1 MTDILWVTYGL
12 PYPPISGA
20 RMRDLNLIRQLA
32 KCHAIHLFSLLED
45 VAEADYVGELQSLCA
60 SIETFPLGH
69 QSLSARIDLLAQHA
83 RARRP
88 LATFPFM
95 NRALLARLREVA
107 IALPADAIQ
116 IEHSFLAPYVEAL
129 PGFRG
134 LKILSLHNLGE
145 LQYRRLA
152 RLSLGLPARLDYSLK
167 ARLMRRWEAEWAAR
181 FDCIIAVS
189 EIDAQRLVSINPA
202 LRVAVIENG
211 VDTRQCP
218 PLPDAVEQRLLFV
231 GTMGYAPNVD
241 AMLWFCD
248 QVLPRIQDAVP
259 PVQLSIVGRA
269 PAPAIRKLA
278 RRKNVSV
285 TGQVADTTPYY
296 RDASV
301 VVVPLRAGGG
311 TRLKILEA
319 MAFGRPVVSTTL
331 GCEGL
336 AARDGEHLLI
346 ADSPAAFADAVI
358 RLLNDRALRERLAR
372 DARRLVEER
381 YDWVMIGGKLLALYD
396 RLLSTRRAGVNDAA

>member
-1 MTDILWVTYGL
+1 MNILWVTYGL

-20 RMRDLNLIRQLA
+20 RLRDLNLIRQLA
-32 KCHAIHLFSLLED
+32 KRHAIHLFSLLED
-45 VAEADYVGELQSLCA
+45 ASETDSVGELERFCA
-60 SIETFPLGH
+60 SVETFPLGH
-69 QSLSARIDLLAQHA
+69 QPLSARIDQFAQHV

-95 NRALLARLREVA
+95 NHALRARLREVA
-107 IALPADAIQ
+107 AALPADAIQ
-116 IEHSFLAPYVEAL
+116 IEHSFLAPYVDAL
-129 PGFRG
+129 PPSFRG
-134 LKILSLHNLGE
+134 LKMLSLHNLGE
-145 LQYRRLA
+145 LQYQRLA
-152 RLSLGLPARLDYSLK
+152 QLSRGLRARLDFSLK
-167 ARLMRRWEAEWAAR
+167 AHLMRRWEAEWAAR
-181 FDCIIAVS
+181 FDCVIAVS
-189 EIDAQRLVSINPA
+189 DVDAQRLVSIDPA
-202 LRVAVIENG
+202 LPVAVIENG

-218 PLPDAVEQRLLFV
+218 LLPDAAEHRLLFV

-248 QVLPRIQDAVP
+248 RVLPRIQDVLP
-259 PVQLSIVGRA
+259 RVQLSIVGRA

-278 RRKNVSV
+278 SRKNVSV
-285 TGQVADTTPYY
+285 TGQVADTTPHY

-336 AARDGEHLLI
+336 AAQDGEHILI
-346 ADSPAAFADAVI
+346 ADSPAALADAVI
-358 RLLNDRALRERLAR
+358 RLLNDRARRERLAHN
-372 DARRLVEER
+372 ARRLAEER
-381 YDWVMIGGKLLALYD
+381 YDWSMIGGKLLALYD
-396 RLLSTRRAGVNDAA
+396 RLLTARRAEASDAV